1 MSFYSP
7 PKTACRASLFSRW
20 HTRLGAALAIGL
32 SYLALQAGTFVQFRT
47 VFGDLEV
54 ELYDQDK
61 PVTTQNFIRYIQSG
75 RYDGQIVHRVSPGFV
90 VQGGGYYLNRTNN
103 SLYNVSTF
111 GNITNEYSVGRTF
124 SNLKGTISMARVGG
138 DTNSANSQWFLNIK
152 DNAFLDS
159 VDGGFT
165 VFGHVVGGTNVMDAF
180 LGFKTAATTNGV
192 WDVRSALGDGALNE
206 FPLLRPQLNLS
217 YLVYVDISL
226 LNVKV
231 APVAQGRQISW
242 TSVSN
247 RVNRVEYTTVFP
259 PQWQTLADQT
269 GTGGALQV
277 TDSAAAGYRFYRVR
291 VVY

>member
-1 MSFYSP
+1 MSFILRQANARS
-7 PKTACRASLFSRW
+7 RGGFSRW
-20 HTRLGAALAIGL
+20 PIQLAVVLAAWLCIPA
-32 SYLALQAGTFVQFRT
+32 AQAGTFVQFRT

-75 RYDGQIVHRVSPGFV
+75 HYDGQIIHRVSPGFV
-90 VQGGGYYLNRTNN
+90 AQGGGYFLNRTNN

-111 GNITNEYSVGRTF
+111 GNITNEYRVGRTF
-124 SNLKGTISMARVGG
+124 SNLKGTIAMARVGG
-138 DTNSANSQWFLNIK
+138 DTNSANSQWFLNLK
-152 DNAFLDS
+152 DNAFLDA

-180 LGFKTAATTNGV
+180 LGFKTAASTNGV
-192 WDVRSALGDGALNE
+192 WDARSALGDGALNE
-206 FPLLRPQLNLS
+206 FPLLRPQLNLA

-247 RVNRVEYTTVFP
+247 HVNRVEYTTVFP
-259 PQWQTLADQT
+259 PQWQTLSDQT